1 MGEGVTKRPILRCF
15 LAVLLM
21 LAPPCVAQ
29 DRFDSGQMKG
39 FTKSPTEHI
48 VITLEVPITVYA
60 VQGTVL
66 LDNHDDQEE
75 PIGDV
80 IFELRGP
87 GTSECIRA
95 TRSKENGR
103 FKITRVPFGSYIF
116 KATKDGYQSVVGTL
130 ILSKEADRRNR
141 VTIKLPV
148 GV

>member
-60 VQGTVL
+60 VQGTA
-66 LDNHDDQEE
+66 
-75 PIGDV
+75 IGDV